1 LSDGETM
8 TEANRSFLQV
18 IKEKPVSREFH
29 ISLFDTLSRKQIQI
43 DVAKPYLK
51 FISMSKEEFDE
62 EMVKEFRQ
70 LLKAVAL

>member
-1 LSDGETM
+1 M
-8 TEANRSFLQV
+8 EASEFFVQV
-18 IKEKPVSREFH
+18 PKQKPVSRSFH

-43 DVAKPYLK
+43 DVAKPYLN
-51 FISMSKEEFDE
+51 FISMTKEEFDE

>member
-1 LSDGETM
+1 M
-8 TEANRSFLQV
+8 
-18 IKEKPVSREFH
+18 
-29 ISLFDTLSRKQIQI
+29 KQIQI
-43 DVAKPYLK
+43 DVAKPYLN